1 MEAVPKVLSGLM
13 CRSIM
18 NPSKLE
24 WATLPLNARS
34 GVRRGQ
40 VFLAISVPWNWH
52 CGCMGKENQKPV
64 WSEPAAKLSMKEL
77 SGLVIQYEAT
87 VLSEGSR
94 VFLPEKLVCLSAR
107 GSSATISPFAARLT
121 GTHSM
126 VG

>member
-1 MEAVPKVLSGLM
+1 MK
-13 CRSIM
+13 
-18 NPSKLE
+18 PSNFE
-24 WATLPLNARS
+24 WSTLPMNARND
-34 GVRRGQ
+34 VRRGQ
-40 VFLAISVPWNWH
+40 MFLATSVPRNWP
-52 CGCMGKENQKPV
+52 CGCMGKENQKPI
-64 WSEPAAKLSMKEL
+64 WSEPAATLSMKEL

-94 VFLPEKLVCLSAR
+94 VFLPEKLTCLIAR